1 MPVIALILTVA
12 LYAAAEADAGAPA
25 PPPAA
30 PPSLIALPRK
40 APAPSERTY
49 ELHRAKDGSGDLI
62 YEAAGFTAR
71 IAHDGTPR
79 FIDKHF
85 TLLTPWSALA
95 PSAPPRGDGS
105 LQGLLIDVL
114 GRKGPRRQPREADPP
129 PDPVPLVPTMSP
141 YRPDPREVCMYP
153 RPCFFEAAVVIVGAT
168 GTGDL
173 TDFLMRMHGQDPYRF
188 EKARFLDATGKL
200 RGGLAA
206 RALAENVRR
215 AKAELPRKLEEIACD
230 GSRSV
235 GERRATIEGLRD
247 EMAGDA
253 PAAREAA
260 ATITRFLQERFDGDR
275 AVRCPAARP

>member
-1 MPVIALILTVA
+1 VITLMLMLALF
-12 LYAAAEADAGAPA
+12 AEADAGAPA
-25 PPPAA
+25 GPPAA

-40 APAPSERTY
+40 APSSAERTY
-49 ELHRAKDGSGDLI
+49 ELRRAKDGSYDLV
-62 YEAAGFTAR
+62 YEAPGFTAR
-71 IAHDGTPR
+71 IARDGTPR

-95 PSAPPRGDGS
+95 PSAPARGDGS
-105 LQGLLIDVL
+105 LQGLLVDVF
-114 GRKGPRRQPREADPP
+114 GRKGPRRQTRDADPP

-141 YRPDPREVCMYP
+141 YRPDPREVCTYP

-173 TDFLMRMHGQDPYRF
+173 TDLLMRMHGQDPYRF
-188 EKARFLDATGKL
+188 DKARFLDATGKL

-206 RALAENVRR
+206 RSLAENVRR
-215 AKAELPRKLEEIACD
+215 AKAELPAKLEEIACD
-230 GSRSV
+230 PTRSV
-235 GERRATIEGLRD
+235 GERRATIEALRD

-260 ATITRFLQERFDGDR
+260 ATITHFLADRFDGEK
-275 AVRCPAARP
+275 AVRCPAATP